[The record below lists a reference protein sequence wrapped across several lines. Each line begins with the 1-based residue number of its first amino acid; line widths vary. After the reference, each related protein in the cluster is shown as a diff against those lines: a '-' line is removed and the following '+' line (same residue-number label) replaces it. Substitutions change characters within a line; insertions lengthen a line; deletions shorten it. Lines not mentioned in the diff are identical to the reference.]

1 MAKCN
6 KSSYGTVKKY
16 NGNAMSTLV
25 GGGVFAGMTPSV
37 GFSDITDG
45 SQSPSCSVCVVNSRL
60 NVYNDLSR
68 WSCLSDTVCRVIAL
82 IVRYMKTA
90 FTFYVLSMEGMTL
103 IAIAESHLSSCILM
117 SWFVAAKPRTYC
129 KYCLYLTKV
138 TTVCFRILTVCFN
151 VD

>member
-1 MAKCN
+1 
-6 KSSYGTVKKY
+6 
-16 NGNAMSTLV
+16 MS
-25 GGGVFAGMTPSV
+25 
-37 GFSDITDG
+37 DW
-45 SQSPSCSVCVVNSRL
+45 SQSPSLCGKLPFECL
-60 NVYNDLSR
+60 YDLSR